1 MAVSV
6 SRVAL
11 VVLALAFVAFGRVEA
26 AIGPRATL
34 TIANKVIAPDGFPR
48 SAVLAGGTFPGP
60 LIRGKTGDRL
70 KINVVNALADKTMA
84 VDTTIHWH
92 GLFQKGTNWAD
103 GVAMVTQCPII
114 PGHSFLYDF
123 RVPDQAGTFWYH
135 SHLGTQYCDGLR
147 GPLVIYSKNDPHKHL
162 YDVDDESTVL
172 TIGDWYHLPAPEL
185 AGVPHPDATLFNGLG
200 RSLNGPKS
208 PLYVMNVVRGKRY
221 RIRLINI
228 GCDSNYQFSIDGHSF
243 TVIEADGEDTRPL
256 EVDRVQIFSGQRY
269 SLILKANR
277 PIGNYW
283 IRGNPNS
290 GDPGYENQMNS
301 AILRYRGAPWIDPTT
316 HERNATKPLIES
328 ELRPL
333 RHERAPGRPYPG
345 GADVNI
351 NLNFGFDPKTA
362 LFTTNNQT
370 FVPPS
375 VPVLLQILSGAHDVH
390 ELAPSG
396 TIYDIKH
403 GQVVE
408 LTMPALAFA
417 GPHPMHLHG
426 HAFSV
431 VRSAGSKTYNYDN
444 PLRRDVVNIGTDPT
458 DNVTIRFV
466 ADNSGPWFLHC
477 HIDWHLDLGFAVV
490 FAEATAQTKKDNP
503 VPKAWKDLCPLYNS
517 SSPAKLLMG
526 TNALHRLPA

>member
-1 MAVSV
+1 MPPRRAMAAHISIL
-6 SRVAL
+6 AL
-11 VVLALAFVAFGRVEA
+11 VLLAFASGRVEA

-34 TIANKVIAPDGFPR
+34 TIANQVIAPDGFPR

-70 KINVVNALADKTMA
+70 NINVVNALADKTMA

-103 GVAMVTQCPII
+103 GVAMVTQCPIT

-123 RVPDQAGTFWYH
+123 GVPEQAGTFWYH
-135 SHLGTQYCDGLR
+135 SHHTATGYVVPWSSTRRMTLTSIYMTLMMSRPCSRLEIGIIYLPPNFLGFHILMR
-147 GPLVIYSKNDPHKHL
+147 LSSMALAALLMVPNPLS
-162 YDVDDESTVL
+162 
-172 TIGDWYHLPAPEL
+172 
-185 AGVPHPDATLFNGLG
+185 
-200 RSLNGPKS
+200 
-208 PLYVMNVVRGKRY
+208 
-221 RIRLINI
+221 
-228 GCDSNYQFSIDGHSF
+228 
-243 TVIEADGEDTRPL
+243 DGEDTQPL
-256 EVDRVQIFSGQRY
+256 EVDQVQIFSGQRY
-269 SLILKANR
+269 SLILKANQ
-277 PIGNYW
+277 PVGNYW

-316 HERNATKPLIES
+316 HERNATKPLVES
-328 ELRPL
+328 KLRPL
-333 RHERAPGRPYPG
+333 RHERAPGRPFPG

-351 NLNFGFDPKTA
+351 NLNFGFDPQTT

-375 VPVLLQILSGAHDVH
+375 VPVLLQILSGAHDAH

-396 TIYDIKH
+396 TIYDIKR

-408 LTMPALAFA
+408 LTMPALVFA

-431 VRSAGSKTYNYDN
+431 IRSAGSKTYNYDN

-458 DNVTIRFV
+458 DNVTVRFV

-503 VPKAWKDLCPLYNS
+503 VPKAWKDLCPIYNS
-517 SSPAKLLMG
+517 SGPAKLLMG
-526 TNALHRLPA
+526 TNTLHRLPA